1 MEEINK
7 EKQETAGM
15 SKKVK
20 KELTVI
26 GLVVALIC
34 FAAGYTLWKT
44 KHEGQI
50 EMVYTEYEVQQGT
63 LKSVVTESGSV
74 TLGTTAQ
81 IYDLDITTDDD
92 EDDDDEDDEEEEKY
106 LKVAEVYAAVGQRIS
121 EGDKV
126 YRFTQDS
133 IDDVRKAL
141 TYEVTEAQIALN
153 EAQTSYDIGVLQ
165 AELTRSETML
175 DTALAQETY
184 DNTIARL
191 SNDMAAKSLEIEQ
204 LLGDIYNLQ
213 LTLVDEDYL
222 DRKQSIVD
230 AYEGAKDDLKD
241 ASEDFVTN
249 QVEAAAAFREARDSY
264 ESFFEQLDETNE
276 DINDKIEEIY
286 EKQEEIV
293 YDQQLLEKE
302 LLAAQQE
309 LTSSNISGA
318 IADTKYQSSLTSY
331 ESALRSAQTTLS
343 EAQEKLEDFNEFVGD
358 GTVYAKG
365 SGIVTEVGY
374 EVDDYLVNTGVLI
387 AFAEAKNMTIS
398 VDVSQE
404 DVVTM
409 KVGDS
414 VDIAFSAYEGESY
427 TGTVESITTTATSRS
442 SATISYPVIISI
454 QGDTAKLYGGMTADV
469 TFTTQEAAD
478 VTYISAKAVVK
489 ENGRSYVY
497 VEQNGKYVLT
507 PVTTDF
513 SNGEY
518 IEVTSGLNTGDKYYI
533 CVQAESAAQKNEEA
547 REEQETKETSRSEGE
562 KTKPADRNRNM
573 EGNRNEP

>member
-1 MEEINK
+1 
-7 EKQETAGM
+7 M

-34 FAAGYTLWKT
+34 LAAGYTLWKT

-50 EMVYTEYEVQQGT
+50 EMVYTEYEAQHGV

-74 TLGTTAQ
+74 TLGTTTQ

-92 EDDDDEDDEEEEKY
+92 EDDDEDEDEEEKY
-106 LKVAEVYAAVGQRIS
+106 LKVEEVYAAVGQRIS

-126 YRFTQDS
+126 YCFTQDS

-191 SNDMAAKSLEIEQ
+191 SNNMAAKSLEIEQ
-204 LLGDIYNLQ
+204 LLEDIYNLQ
-213 LTLVDEDYL
+213 LTLVDDDYL

-230 AYEGAKDDLKD
+230 AYEDAKDDLKD

-276 DINDKIEEIY
+276 DINDKIAEIY
-286 EKQEEIV
+286 EKQEEIA

-318 IADTKYQSSLTSY
+318 IANTKYQSSLTSY

-387 AFAEAKNMTIS
+387 SFAEAGNMTIS

-404 DVVTM
+404 DIVTM

-414 VDIAFSAYEGESY
+414 VDITFSAYEGESY

-442 SATISYPVIISI
+442 SATISYPVTISI

-469 TFTTQEAAD
+469 TFTTQEVED

-497 VEQNGKYVLT
+497 VEQGGEYVLT

-518 IEVTSGLNTGDKYYI
+518 IEVTSGLNAGDKYYI
-533 CVQAESAAQKNEEA
+533 CVQAESAVQKSEEVQK
-547 REEQETKETSRSEGE
+547 EQEIKETFGSEGE
-562 KTKPADRNRNM
+562 RTKTADRNRNM
-573 EGNRNEP
+573 EGNQNEP

>member
-1 MEEINK
+1 
-7 EKQETAGM
+7 M
-15 SKKVK
+15 SKKLK
-20 KELTVI
+20 KELTATV
-26 GLVVALIC
+26 LVVVLIC
-34 FAAGYTLWKT
+34 SAAGYTLWKT

-50 EMVYTEYEVQQGT
+50 EMVYTGYEVQYGT

-74 TLGTTAQ
+74 TLGTTTQ
-81 IYDLDITTDDD
+81 IYDLDITTDDE
-92 EDDDDEDDEEEEKY
+92 EDDDDDDDEEDDEKY
-106 LKVAEVYAAVGQRIS
+106 LKVAEVYVAVGQRIS
-121 EGDKV
+121 EGDAV

-175 DTALAQETY
+175 DTSLAQETY

-204 LLGDIYNLQ
+204 LLDDIYNLQ
-213 LTLVDEDYL
+213 FSLVDDDYL
-222 DRKQSIVD
+222 DQKQSIVD
-230 AYEGAKDDLKD
+230 AYEDAKDDLKD

-249 QVEAAAAFREARDSY
+249 QVETAAAFSEARESY

-276 DINDKIEEIY
+276 QINDKIDEIY
-286 EKQEEIV
+286 DIQEEIA

-318 IADTKYQSSLTSY
+318 IADTKYQSSLTGY
-331 ESALRSAQTTLS
+331 ESALSSAKTTLS

-358 GTVYAKG
+358 GTVYAEG

-374 EVDDYLVNTGVLI
+374 EADDYLVNTGVLI
-387 AFAEAKNMTIS
+387 AFAEAENMTIS

-427 TGTVESITTTATSRS
+427 TGTIASITTTATSRS
-442 SATISYPVIISI
+442 SATISYPVVISI
-454 QGDTAKLYGGMTADV
+454 QGDTSKLYGGMTADV
-469 TFTTQEAAD
+469 TFTTEEVDD
-478 VTYISAKAVVK
+478 VTYISAKAVVE
-489 ENGRSYVY
+489 ENGKTYVY
-497 VEQNGKYVLT
+497 VEQNGEYVLT

-518 IEVTSGLNTGDKYYI
+518 IEITSGLNAGDEYYI
-533 CVQAESAAQKNEEA
+533 CVQAESVTQDIDTEDKREQQAASEA
-547 REEQETKETSRSEGE
+547 PQSGGMM
-562 KTKPADRNRNM
+562 PPDMNRNM